1 MKKKKRKS
9 TYLSSNKPISKYM
22 TEKRLIGRIKKVPLR
37 QLWRKEDKDF
47 TQWLEDN
54 IEYLSDT
61 LDFNLNV
68 VSREKRVGPFK
79 VDLFAEDN
87 FGKKVIIESQLEKT
101 DHDHLGKIITY
112 LTNLDASTAI
122 WITGRP
128 TDEHIKAIEWLNEI
142 TPDDISFYLVK
153 VEAIKFESQPLAGPL
168 FTIVKGPSEE
178 SKQLGEEK
186 KEYAQRHILRK
197 EFWTSL
203 LEKAGK
209 RTKLHSNISPGIY
222 SWIGTGAGKSG
233 MSFNYVITYKRGEC
247 ELYLDRGKG
256 YEKPNINKE
265 RFDQLLKNK
274 DEIEKAFGGKLI
286 WDRLDGRR
294 ASRISIRFENV
305 GLKDKE
311 SWNELQDKMI
321 DAMIA
326 LEKAFRK
333 YIRQLK

>member
-1 MKKKKRKS
+1 
-9 TYLSSNKPISKYM
+9 M
-22 TEKRLIGRIKKVPLR
+22 TEERRIGKIKKVPLR
-37 QLWRKEDKDF
+37 ELWKKEDRDF
-47 TQWLEDN
+47 TKWLEEN
-54 IEYLSDT
+54 IEYLNDI
-61 LDFNLNV
+61 LDFNVSIL
-68 VSREKRVGPFK
+68 SREKRVGPFK

-87 FGKKVIIESQLEKT
+87 FGKKVIIESQLKKT

-112 LTNLDASTAI
+112 LTNLEANTAI

-128 TDEHIKAIEWLNEI
+128 TEEHIKAIEWLNEI
-142 TPDDISFYLVK
+142 TPDDVFFYLVK

-168 FTIVKGPSEE
+168 FTIVKGPTTE

-197 EFWTSL
+197 EFWTRL
-203 LEKAGK
+203 LEKTGK
-209 RTKLHSNISPGIY
+209 RTKLHSNISPSIY

-233 MSFNYVITYKRGEC
+233 ISYNYVITYKRGEC
-247 ELYLDRGKG
+247 EVYLDKGKQ
-256 YEKPNINKE
+256 YEKPNINKL
-265 RFDQLLKNK
+265 RFDELFKHK
-274 DEIEKAFGGKLI
+274 DEIEKVFGGKLN

-305 GLKDKE
+305 GLREKE
-311 SWNELQDKMI
+311 SWDELQEKMI
-321 DAMIA
+321 DAMIR